1 MNRSTGLPFIP
12 QGQMAERS
20 DTELM
25 LDLKRGNVNAFNEL
39 VTRHQGPLINYFY
52 RLTWDR
58 QASEDSAQEVF
69 LRIFRHAG
77 TYEPQA
83 KFTTYLYRIAR
94 NLWIDRLRSAGSAPK
109 TVSLDQSAEDDDRK
123 LSASLASDERGGE
136 EEAQN
141 REMVE
146 ALRKAIERLPEEQRM
161 VIILSEHQGMKY
173 QEVAEVLDIPVGTVK
188 SRMHAAVAKLR
199 ELMAAPS

>member
-1 MNRSTGLPFIP
+1 
-12 QGQMAERS
+12 MAERS

-39 VTRHQGPLINYFY
+39 VTRHQGPLINFFF

-58 QASEDSAQEVF
+58 QASEDQAQEVF
-69 LRIFRHAG
+69 LRVFRHAG

-83 KFTTYLYRIAR
+83 KFTTFLYRIAR
-94 NLWIDRLRSAGSAPK
+94 NLWIDRLRSAGAAPK
-109 TVSLDQSAEDDDRK
+109 TVSLDQSAEDDDRRM
-123 LSASLASDERGGE
+123 SASLASDARGAE
-136 EEAQN
+136 EEAEN

-161 VIILSEHQGMKY
+161 VIVLAEHQGMKY
-173 QEVAEVLDIPVGTVK
+173 EQVSEVLDIPVGTVK

-199 ELMAAPS
+199 ELMAAKP

>member
-1 MNRSTGLPFIP
+1 MV
-12 QGQMAERS
+12 ERN

-39 VTRHQGPLINYFY
+39 VLRHQQPLINFFY

-69 LRIFRHAG
+69 LRIFRHAHD
-77 TYEPQA
+77 YEPRA
-83 KFTTYLYRIAR
+83 KFTTFMYRIAR
-94 NLWIDRLRSAGSAPK
+94 NLWIDRLRSAGAAPK

-123 LSASLASDERGGE
+123 MSASLAGDEPS
-136 EEAQN
+136 AQENLEN
-141 REMVE
+141 REMIE
-146 ALRKAIERLPEEQRM
+146 ALKKAIERLPEEQRM
-161 VIILSEHQGMKY
+161 VIVLAEHQGMRY

-199 ELMAAPS
+199 ELMTARS